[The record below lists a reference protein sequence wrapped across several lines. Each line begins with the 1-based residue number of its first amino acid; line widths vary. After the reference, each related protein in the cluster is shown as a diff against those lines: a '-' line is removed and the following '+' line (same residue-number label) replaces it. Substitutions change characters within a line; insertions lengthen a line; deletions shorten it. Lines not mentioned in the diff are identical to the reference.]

1 MTVMAVVGAQW
12 GDEGKGKVVDELAAG
27 ADYVVRY
34 QGGGNAGHRVVFG
47 GEEFSFHLVPAGIL
61 HDGTTCVIGNGVVVD
76 PRGLLA
82 EMETL
87 ARIGIDL
94 NRLKISE
101 RAHVVMPYHFLLDR
115 LEEESRGEDKIGTVM
130 RGIGPAYVDKYSRT
144 GIRMADLLDVDQF
157 RTKLASIL
165 AHKNRMLQEIYGQPP
180 LSLEEIHTEYFGYT
194 QRLASHITDTQSML
208 QDAVM
213 EGRSIVLEGAQG
225 ALLDVDFGT
234 YPFVTSS
241 STIVGNASTGAGL
254 PPRSI
259 EHVLGVYKAYITRV
273 GSGPMP
279 TELFNGVGD
288 ALRERGHEYGTTSG
302 RPRRCGWFDAV
313 AGRFVAKLNGFDSA
327 AIMKLD
333 VLDAFPTVKICTS
346 YRLGE
351 RVVHTPPANLADMA
365 ACEPVYEELPGWQR
379 DTSGATTWDD
389 LPEQA
394 RAYLRRL
401 EALLETPLAS
411 VSVGPGRGQTVRLRE
426 LAAR

>member
-1 MTVMAVVGAQW
+1 MTVVAVVGAQW

-47 GEEFSFHLVPAGIL
+47 GEEFAFHLVPAGIL
-61 HDGTTCVIGNGVVVD
+61 HEGTICVIGNGVVVD

-82 EMETL
+82 EMDTL
-87 ARIGIDL
+87 ARNGIEL
-94 NRLKISE
+94 SRLRISE

-115 LEEESRGEDKIGTVM
+115 LEEESRGADKIGTVM

-241 STIVGNASTGAGL
+241 TTIVGNASTGAGL

-279 TELFNGVGD
+279 TELHNGVGD

-313 AGRFVAKLNGFDSA
+313 AGRFVAKLNGFDRA

-333 VLDAFPTVKICTS
+333 VLDAFPTIQICTS

-351 RVVHTPPANLADMA
+351 RELHTPPANLADMA
-365 ACEPVYEELPGWQR
+365 ACEPVYEELPGWQC
-379 DTSGATTWDD
+379 DTSAATSWDG
-389 LPEQA
+389 LPTNA

-411 VSVGPGRGQTVRLRE
+411 VSVGPSRGQTVRLE
-426 LAAR
+426 

>member
-1 MTVMAVVGAQW
+1 MSVMAVVGAQW
-12 GDEGKGKVVDELAAG
+12 GDEGKGKVVDELGAH

-34 QGGGNAGHRVVFG
+34 QGGGNAGHHVVFG
-47 GEEFSFHLVPAGIL
+47 DEEFSFHLVPAGIL
-61 HDGTTCVIGNGVVVD
+61 HERTICIIGNGVVVD
-76 PRGLLA
+76 PRGLLL
-82 EMETL
+82 EMENL
-87 ARIGIDL
+87 RKLGVDL

-115 LEEESRGEDKIGTVM
+115 LEEESRGPDKIGTVM

-157 RTKLASIL
+157 RTKLASVL
-165 AHKNRMLQEIYGQPP
+165 AQKNRMITQIYGQPP

-194 QRLASHITDTQSML
+194 QQLRPHITDTQSML
-208 QDAVM
+208 QNALV
-213 EGRSIVLEGAQG
+213 EGRSIILEGAQG

-241 STIVGNASTGAGL
+241 STVVGNASTGAGL

-279 TELFNGVGD
+279 TELFNGEGNT
-288 ALRERGHEYGTTSG
+288 LRDRGHEYGTTSG
-302 RPRRCGWFDAV
+302 RSRRCGWFDAV

-333 VLDAFPTVKICTS
+333 VLDAFPTIKICTS
-346 YRLGE
+346 YRLGDRE
-351 RVVHTPPANLADMA
+351 LHAPPANLAEMS
-365 ACEPVYEELPGWQR
+365 ACEPVYEEWPGWQC
-379 DTSGATTWDD
+379 DTSGVTTWDD
-389 LPEQA
+389 LPEKA
-394 RAYLRRL
+394 RRYLRRL
-401 EALLETPLAS
+401 EDLLATDLAS
-411 VSVGPGRGQTVRLRE
+411 VSVGPGRGQTVHLRE
-426 LAAR
+426 LKL